1 MTGERVT
8 ENEKEVGR
16 NGGRSKIRKKFR
28 KVYKEIGKWE
38 NDTAY
43 CGFENVLKDNPILVH

>member
-16 NGGRSKIRKKFR
+16 NGGRNKIRKREGR
-28 KVYKEIGKWE
+28 K
-38 NDTAY
+38 
-43 CGFENVLKDNPILVH
+43 